1 MNNRKSNSPQNRI
14 LAAAATTAFSA
25 LWGLSVPVMASTPTP
40 ITISQ
45 VPMTVTLPAHPQI
58 VLALGNSQSMDG
70 NLSGAIYTGSG
81 SLPAALSA
89 LNNSSS
95 PVNFTIPTG
104 FTPPVN

>member
-1 MNNRKSNSPQNRI
+1 MNNRKSNSLQNRI
-14 LAAAATTAFSA
+14 LATAATTVFSA
-25 LWGLSVPVMASTPTP
+25 LWGLSVPVMASTPAP

-81 SLPAALSA
+81 ALPTALST

-95 PVNFTIPTG
+95 PVN
-104 FTPPVN
+104 